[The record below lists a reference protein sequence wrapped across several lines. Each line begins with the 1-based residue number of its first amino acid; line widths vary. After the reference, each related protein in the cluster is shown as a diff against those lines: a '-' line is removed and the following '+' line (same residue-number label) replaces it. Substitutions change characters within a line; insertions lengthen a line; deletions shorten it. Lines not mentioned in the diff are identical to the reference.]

1 MRDYDTALVAEREGV
16 LACMMTEDWKE
27 GVSSFAERRKPRY
40 TGR

>member
-27 GVSSFAERRKPRY
+27 GVSSFAERRKPHY